1 MDNMTQ
7 EFNNK
12 NEELKN
18 IRNNN
23 DTAVNNKLQLKKQMD

>member
-1 MDNMTQ
+1 MENMTQ
-7 EFNNK
+7 EFNSK

-23 DTAVNNKLQLKKQMD
+23 DTAVNNKLQLNKQMD

>member
-1 MDNMTQ
+1 MTQ